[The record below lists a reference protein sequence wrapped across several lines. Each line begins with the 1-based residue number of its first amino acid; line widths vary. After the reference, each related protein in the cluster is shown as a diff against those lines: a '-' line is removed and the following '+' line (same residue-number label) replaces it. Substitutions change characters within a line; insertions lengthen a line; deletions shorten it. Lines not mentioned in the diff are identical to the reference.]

1 VTRLFAIFALPWL
14 IGAPQ
19 TLAQAPEISKVDP
32 PGWWAGHSLNP
43 VRLLI
48 RGRGLGGAEFGVSD
62 RSLRTSRPRVN
73 GAGTAAFV
81 DLWIG
86 AGAAPGPRSLTL
98 RTPRG
103 STSAPFEVLAS
114 LPREGRF
121 KGFSQDDVIYLI
133 MPDRFANGDPTND
146 DPALSRGLMD
156 RGKTRYYHG
165 GDIQG
170 IIDHL
175 PYLKDLGVTTLWLTP
190 LYDNVNFLNA
200 RQRYDGEASTD
211 YHGYGAVDF
220 YTVEEH
226 FGDVKTLRS
235 LVDKAHALG
244 LKVVLDQ
251 VANHTGPDHP
261 WAKDPPTPT
270 WWNGSEARHLVNHW
284 QIWTLA
290 DPHATP
296 EIQRE
301 TLEGW
306 FVDVLPDLNQND
318 PEVARYLIQNT
329 LWWIGV
335 SGLDGIREDTLPYVP
350 RAFWKEW
357 RAALKREYPEVSV
370 VGEVT
375 DGDPALVS
383 FFQGGL
389 ARFDG
394 IDSGIESLFDY
405 PLYYPL
411 RKAFG
416 EGRPLRDLMV
426 MLGHDGLYV
435 NPDHLVTFAGL
446 HDTPRFMNEHGATT
460 EGLELAETFLMT
472 TRGIPMVYYGDE
484 IGMKGGED
492 PDNRRDFPGGFPGD
506 QRNAFLQEGRT
517 PDEQKIFDHVRKLL
531 HLRAELLPLRRGLL
545 RELAVSDQ
553 VSVFARTLKGQ
564 TVLVALNNDTK
575 PGVVEFPSRDAE
587 LAPGT
592 VLEDRLGVL
601 HPVTVAAEVRLE
613 LPARSG
619 AILVP
624 KR

>member
-1 VTRLFAIFALPWL
+1 
-14 IGAPQ
+14 
-19 TLAQAPEISKVDP
+19 
-32 PGWWAGHSLNP
+32 
-43 VRLLI
+43 
-48 RGRGLGGAEFGVSD
+48 
-62 RSLRTSRPRVN
+62 
-73 GAGTAAFV
+73 
-81 DLWIG
+81 
-86 AGAAPGPRSLTL
+86 
-98 RTPRG
+98 
-103 STSAPFEVLAS
+103 
-114 LPREGRF
+114 
-121 KGFSQDDVIYLI
+121 
-133 MPDRFANGDPTND
+133 
-146 DPALSRGLMD
+146 
-156 RGKTRYYHG
+156 
-165 GDIQG
+165 
-170 IIDHL
+170 
-175 PYLKDLGVTTLWLTP
+175 
-190 LYDNVNFLNA
+190 
-200 RQRYDGEASTD
+200 
-211 YHGYGAVDF
+211 
-220 YTVEEH
+220 
-226 FGDVKTLRS
+226 
-235 LVDKAHALG
+235 
-244 LKVVLDQ
+244 
-251 VANHTGPDHP
+251 
-261 WAKDPPTPT
+261 
-270 WWNGSEARHLVNHW
+270 
-284 QIWTLA
+284 
-290 DPHATP
+290 
-296 EIQRE
+296 
-301 TLEGW
+301 
-306 FVDVLPDLNQND
+306 
-318 PEVARYLIQNT
+318 
-329 LWWIGV
+329 
-335 SGLDGIREDTLPYVP
+335 
-350 RAFWKEW
+350 
-357 RAALKREYPEVSV
+357 
-370 VGEVT
+370 
-375 DGDPALVS
+375 VS

-446 HDTPRFMNEHGATT
+446 HDTPRFMNEHGATA
-460 EGLELAETFLMT
+460 EGLELADTFLMT

-601 HPVTVAAEVRLE
+601 RPVTVAAEVRLE